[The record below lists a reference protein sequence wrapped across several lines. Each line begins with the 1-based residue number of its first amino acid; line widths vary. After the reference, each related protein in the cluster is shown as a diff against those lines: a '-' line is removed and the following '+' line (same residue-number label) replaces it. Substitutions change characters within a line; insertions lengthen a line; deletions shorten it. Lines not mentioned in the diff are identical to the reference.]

1 MRVQTLI
8 DLLQTVDPDLHVV
21 ISTDPEGNG
30 FYALSQI
37 DDLRYV
43 ESPVDRWYHEDTYEA
58 SEITEYN
65 DDVADEPYIYPGYE
79 KVLILW
85 A

>member
-1 MRVQTLI
+1 MKVRTLI
-8 DLLQTVDPDLHVV
+8 DLLQTVDPDLYVMV
-21 ISTDPEGNG
+21 SSDPEGNG
-30 FYALSQI
+30 FYSLSQI

-43 ESPVDRWYHEDTYEA
+43 ESPVDRWYQEDTYEA
-58 SEITEYN
+58 QEITEYDE
-65 DDVADEPYIYPGYE
+65 DDESYILPGYE